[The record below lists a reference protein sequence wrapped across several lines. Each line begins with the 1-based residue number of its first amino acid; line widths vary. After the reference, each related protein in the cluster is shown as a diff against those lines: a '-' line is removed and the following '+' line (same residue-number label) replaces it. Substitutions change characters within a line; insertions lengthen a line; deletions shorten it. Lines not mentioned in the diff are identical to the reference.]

1 MDNFDLRKYISKGEI
16 YESIKVGDI
25 VTVGGEGDKLKVI
38 KARKM
43 FGSNMMAYVVKFP
56 NGKEAEYASNQLKLA
71 EDKINEGH
79 GLSMQDVGILRY
91 LVSMLKKDIKIQ
103 SPSGRK
109 DAIRVLNF
117 LIKSNILQDKTKDL
131 SKGKAEEG
139 HMMKGDDL
147 DVGHVDDEP
156 GMLKAELA
164 RAGKMVQMLY
174 DAVDKYDGK
183 GEVDFPQW
191 WQKKI
196 IQANAMLDSAFDYLD
211 GKESVAKID
220 AIRDMSE
227 EVTKSEEEEL
237 KKIEKE
243 LRKASKS
250 HKAQS
255 KALANSTK
263 AHKNQAD
270 RIASIVK
277 EAKGQNIE
285 IGNITTQHFDMCP
298 GAVTLFKRLMAGD
311 YSDGR
316 PSAKEMEEIEA
327 YSMHF
332 DLLFGLE
339 KDILAKKKILDFDQA
354 DAIAVA
360 KDIANQIMTK
370 REKFNIPA
378 DDLEFINQ
386 HIEVIEKN
394 SDYLGK

>member
-1 MDNFDLRKYISKGEI
+1 MDNFDLRKYISEGEI

-79 GLSMQDVGILRY
+79 GLSMQDLGILRY

-109 DAIRVLNF
+109 DAIRVLDF
-117 LIKSNILQDKTKDL
+117 LIKSNIVQDKTRDL
-131 SKGKAEEG
+131 SK
-139 HMMKGDDL
+139 
-147 DVGHVDDEP
+147 
-156 GMLKAELA
+156 
-164 RAGKMVQMLY
+164 
-174 DAVDKYDGK
+174 DKVK
-183 GEVDFPQW
+183 
-191 WQKKI
+191 
-196 IQANAMLDSAFDYLD
+196 
-211 GKESVAKID
+211 
-220 AIRDMSE
+220 E

-339 KDILAKKKILDFDQA
+339 KDILAKKEILDFDQA

-378 DDLEFINQ
+378 KDLEFIAQ

>member
-1 MDNFDLRKYISKGEI
+1 MDNFDLRKYIS
-16 YESIKVGDI
+16 
-25 VTVGGEGDKLKVI
+25 EG
-38 KARKM
+38 
-43 FGSNMMAYVVKFP
+43 
-56 NGKEAEYASNQLKLA
+56 
-71 EDKINEGH
+71 KINEGH

-109 DAIRVLNF
+109 DAIRVLNSLIDSNINEGHGLDSNDLSILRFLRSKVKDGEKISDPSKDLDILRVLNF

-147 DVGHVDDEP
+147 DVGHIDDEP

-174 DAVDKYDGK
+174 NAVDKYDGK

-227 EVTKSEEEEL
+227 EVTKSEEEDL

-270 RIASIVK
+270 RIASIIK

-386 HIEVIEKN
+386 HVEVIEKN
-394 SDYLGK
+394 SNYLNK